1 MDGDGDSHLSCLPSA
16 PVARTVHGREGTDIC
31 QVEGTWHAWT
41 PACGCGCGY
50 AGTEDHGGDEGELAA
65 KLAETLPG

>member
-1 MDGDGDSHLSCLPSA
+1 M
-16 PVARTVHGREGTDIC
+16 EGTDIC

-41 PACGCGCGY
+41 PACGCGCEY
-50 AGTEDHGGDEGELAA
+50 AGTEDHGRDEGELAA